1 MARATAETPR
11 SAAHVLSWLRRC
23 RREELPVERVLG
35 SVRSVAGVVPLGGR
49 VGGSDGATPPRNSA
63 LTLFE
68 AGKDADAGEESTTEQ
83 LDEKL
88 WDLLLSSCQLPSSGD
103 QQKLRKALETLQDAK
118 EAKRLNIE
126 RLRLKFFAAR
136 RDFFA
141 VRIELLR
148 AARNPQHPNCQAA
161 EEIVDELLKEGLR
174 EALLD
179 EMHGR
184 QFYQPPRFTGV
195 GAAER
200 KALVDWELQFLEEEA
215 LLRELLL
222 LTLVASREKATLEIA
237 VKIAKTVH
245 SWEVRLFEDVFTAS
259 TLALPVAQESAR
271 RLTQVG
277 VLVAL
282 RLLHTAGAVQDHAAL
297 QQSTRTFFLTDL
309 CAPDAVPSPVPGVLL
324 LAWATLL
331 GRQYREIAGYN
342 RQSQETKELEA
353 MLQQTLVAAEKQ
365 HSFHYLNALL
375 RSLIFGNDYADSDNV
390 GRQPFLQ
397 PLSLHAKTLWALPN
411 VAASSGLCDGNVTK
425 TQTQINPDSSS
436 IYQHVVAAFLNEML
450 ALLRYME
457 NLEGAQQLHAMV
469 KFVLPVLSNASVAQQ
484 TLGIDV
490 EDSNMTD
497 IVASGESAALRELLT
512 KTRAFLPDSLLSCVQ
527 MSTALCCNYQDIA
540 SPVVLRQ
547 VFKYFSKPRA
557 GLEGQVITRKG
568 VRRHLPPSEYYCQI
582 TSETDRIQC
591 TRSFAYEGDEARLI
605 VPAETV
611 GIVLR
616 SGDEVQV
623 EWLIDDER
631 EGSNPPSVW
640 DLLMQTADNFVAGL
654 QSGSFADLHRTNTED
669 VNVLT
674 SFFEFVVQLGRQH
687 DGGQLVLT
695 ELKRRWGEARLR
707 RWWFDHHL
715 PSPELH
721 VDQLL
726 RQQVSLSM
734 LLRASRENLVSWG
747 IRDRY
752 TREKIVANLGDIGG
766 TASGSYP
773 TSVGGNPPNSVTP
786 VGVDGGVHM
795 IRLLLGL
802 LDGFLHASPGAA
814 IDDRMDGESAWSRA
828 HLHLVTTSFIAL
840 RTLLATPAGV
850 DLLMSSS
857 IGGGQEECVNLIVKS
872 AKKLFE
878 LQERITGEYPVV
890 LATQVIF
897 MSVVRWFLA
906 EEAETLANPTPSET
920 EGYRAFVATERLW
933 LVGAAEFG
941 IEVLST
947 HESWKF
953 ISSCDRCEIAERCFR
968 LLYVLVLPRK
978 HVDERNDMI
987 SAFQVA
993 LHETLSTD
1001 MSLVMK
1007 LLRSSC
1013 AVLSSM
1019 EGHMGNW
1026 NSIAMTDND
1035 EDDNASKGDCDGHF
1049 PLVYE
1054 TEIDCAGVNLVRLE
1068 SLVTTSLRFLALLV
1082 GKGTAFVN
1090 AQVARKIMLTPID
1103 DGVPK
1108 KRKSLT
1114 IVTLCGGYLGYP
1126 VEKAPGIAYWS
1137 LQILQQAAIVLDYR
1151 LERES
1156 RDFSSMHSLVA
1167 LFHGYQDLPLVR
1179 GMFSRL
1185 LRVSSPRHVALRKE
1199 VIEMLTLCLDH
1210 QPGFLALLL
1219 FGDDRKDDATANN
1232 AADAKTEEDPLP
1244 FVTLLE
1250 RFFGASEQL
1259 LEQSS
1264 DLFCALLTFLVQVWE
1279 GAIHNGLGVHLKIMA
1294 AVRERS
1300 TLWPNVTRAL
1310 KIHMPVESVEER
1322 GLLDMELAAA
1332 TVQGRGDVE
1341 SPSDAYTGRSSA
1353 YGYLARGLILQLVSY
1368 EWHNNAS
1375 KHGDHPLV
1383 IVLESFRK
1391 EGLYA
1396 HWLRTFTRLDYSPAQ
1411 LEQYAAIIRRGC
1423 TGNSPNSNILSDI
1436 PVGGISL
1443 YLDGLICDANT
1454 LKWQLSAGGDM
1465 KLQASSADVRALKLV
1480 QWSNLQA
1487 AYLHAQLF
1495 SLAKWKVFMELC
1507 SIQTGS
1513 AAESSDKSSESPTPR
1528 RLKRKE
1534 SMISSPPRSSVMGEG
1549 AGNSSRMQLTGSAS
1563 SASSSESVLASSRF
1577 SGDRTSFGMIQVLAD
1592 VIKTRVA
1599 QHENQ
1604 DEALDYFVLLHLHDL
1619 VQLFVSMLHHQL
1631 CLVVRKT
1638 RDPKLSQ
1645 TRQRLDA
1652 SSTDTNLKLNAE
1664 ATLEL
1669 LDVVEKT
1676 TSAVRDSMV
1685 QIAREVELVRLG
1697 GNGSNLSASSIEL
1710 TAVPLIACLVT
1721 DFDKKVDAVTDGL
1734 YKSLFTAALLLLRH
1748 LIKINHQGHATVEDT
1763 EMESV
1768 GPPKS
1773 LLQVKLIAHC
1783 MNIITLCDN
1792 RPKPTATTQA
1802 LFQLSWCLFQEVLDS
1817 FSSVDAPKPKLRMAS
1832 TLQMNPFVKEL
1843 EHDQKGMGALFHLLV
1858 QRFRPSSYSK
1868 EVAARQEEACQV
1880 LRGLTAVAWNP
1891 DDAEL
1896 CQRVMLT
1903 CGSSSRLRL
1912 LSMLATQLLPLLQAQ
1927 MEREEVTSNLRGY
1940 MLRTNGDMDEDQAED
1955 KSLVRSVAHR
1965 MWCHVLDFVGGLLRL
1980 QAKSSVEFDEV
1991 DVWDFMSHAESLLL
2005 AAVQP
2010 LTYQRLTRAVV
2021 VEHKALLRF
2030 LSALSGTTSRRK
2042 HWRQAFPTNVVV
2054 LMEQS
2059 RQLLRRACVLLG
2071 SSSTEISRRRKERT
2085 QKGKSPNSK
2094 SVTGMS
2100 LIPKSPRSPRSPSA
2114 FSYAHQTLL
2123 HDHLQTV
2130 QSVEKRNL
2138 TEFHRGMEIEL
2149 VDIVRLA
2156 SLLLTKWTSS
2166 LTDRDVNLV
2175 VNGVRYV
2182 DEEQLVPLL
2191 AYLPPSEARSMN
2203 SNLGLGHLSL
2213 AMDFMLDQLLADEED
2228 TQPKEAKSIAVL
2240 ANGIDTCALLFLKTY
2255 LLYTE
2260 QYELGKRDREE
2271 LSHFVRQ
2278 FNARLSGDQS
2288 GATVGIDAELLGHIG
2303 KVIAG

>member
-1 MARATAETPR
+1 
-11 SAAHVLSWLRRC
+11 
-23 RREELPVERVLG
+23 
-35 SVRSVAGVVPLGGR
+35 
-49 VGGSDGATPPRNSA
+49 
-63 LTLFE
+63 
-68 AGKDADAGEESTTEQ
+68 
-83 LDEKL
+83 
-88 WDLLLSSCQLPSSGD
+88 
-103 QQKLRKALETLQDAK
+103 
-118 EAKRLNIE
+118 
-126 RLRLKFFAAR
+126 
-136 RDFFA
+136 
-141 VRIELLR
+141 
-148 AARNPQHPNCQAA
+148 
-161 EEIVDELLKEGLR
+161 
-174 EALLD
+174 
-179 EMHGR
+179 
-184 QFYQPPRFTGV
+184 
-195 GAAER
+195 
-200 KALVDWELQFLEEEA
+200 
-215 LLRELLL
+215 
-222 LTLVASREKATLEIA
+222 
-237 VKIAKTVH
+237 
-245 SWEVRLFEDVFTAS
+245 
-259 TLALPVAQESAR
+259 
-271 RLTQVG
+271 
-277 VLVAL
+277 
-282 RLLHTAGAVQDHAAL
+282 
-297 QQSTRTFFLTDL
+297 
-309 CAPDAVPSPVPGVLL
+309 
-324 LAWATLL
+324 
-331 GRQYREIAGYN
+331 
-342 RQSQETKELEA
+342 
-353 MLQQTLVAAEKQ
+353 
-365 HSFHYLNALL
+365 
-375 RSLIFGNDYADSDNV
+375 
-390 GRQPFLQ
+390 
-397 PLSLHAKTLWALPN
+397 
-411 VAASSGLCDGNVTK
+411 
-425 TQTQINPDSSS
+425 
-436 IYQHVVAAFLNEML
+436 
-450 ALLRYME
+450 
-457 NLEGAQQLHAMV
+457 
-469 KFVLPVLSNASVAQQ
+469 
-484 TLGIDV
+484 
-490 EDSNMTD
+490 
-497 IVASGESAALRELLT
+497 
-512 KTRAFLPDSLLSCVQ
+512 
-527 MSTALCCNYQDIA
+527 
-540 SPVVLRQ
+540 
-547 VFKYFSKPRA
+547 
-557 GLEGQVITRKG
+557 
-568 VRRHLPPSEYYCQI
+568 
-582 TSETDRIQC
+582 
-591 TRSFAYEGDEARLI
+591 
-605 VPAETV
+605 
-611 GIVLR
+611 
-616 SGDEVQV
+616 
-623 EWLIDDER
+623 
-631 EGSNPPSVW
+631 
-640 DLLMQTADNFVAGL
+640 
-654 QSGSFADLHRTNTED
+654 
-669 VNVLT
+669 
-674 SFFEFVVQLGRQH
+674 
-687 DGGQLVLT
+687 
-695 ELKRRWGEARLR
+695 
-707 RWWFDHHL
+707 
-715 PSPELH
+715 
-721 VDQLL
+721 
-726 RQQVSLSM
+726 
-734 LLRASRENLVSWG
+734 
-747 IRDRY
+747 
-752 TREKIVANLGDIGG
+752 
-766 TASGSYP
+766 
-773 TSVGGNPPNSVTP
+773 
-786 VGVDGGVHM
+786 
-795 IRLLLGL
+795 
-802 LDGFLHASPGAA
+802 
-814 IDDRMDGESAWSRA
+814 MDGESAWSGA
-828 HLHLVTTSFIAL
+828 HLHLVTASFIAL

-857 IGGGQEECVNLIVKS
+857 LGGGEEECVNLIVKC

-878 LQERITGEYPVV
+878 LQERIAGEYPVV
-890 LATQVIF
+890 LATQDIF
-897 MSVVRWFLA
+897 MSVVRWFLSK
-906 EEAETLANPTPSET
+906 EAQTLANPASSET
-920 EGYRAFVATERLW
+920 EDQAFVATERLW
-933 LVGAAEFG
+933 LVGAAEFA
-941 IEVLST
+941 IEVLFT

-978 HVDERNDMI
+978 HVNERNNMI
-987 SAFQVA
+987 SAFEVA

-1001 MSLVMK
+1001 MSLLMK

-1035 EDDNASKGDCDGHF
+1035 EDDNASKGNFDGHF

-1068 SLVTTSLRFLALLV
+1068 ALVTTSLRFLALLV
-1082 GKGTAFVN
+1082 GKGTAFEN
-1090 AQVARKIMLTPID
+1090 AQVARKILLTPID
-1103 DGVPK
+1103 DGGPK

-1114 IVTLCGGYLGYP
+1114 IVTLCGGYLGYS
-1126 VEKAPGIAYWS
+1126 VEKAPEIAYWS

-1167 LFHGYQDLPLVR
+1167 LFHGYQDLPFVR
-1179 GMFSRL
+1179 GIFSRL
-1185 LRVSSPRHVALRKE
+1185 LRVSSPRDVALRKE

-1219 FGDDRKDDATANN
+1219 FGDDRKDDAKANN
-1232 AADAKTEEDPLP
+1232 AANAKTEEDPLP

-1264 DLFCALLTFLVQVWE
+1264 DLFCALVTFLVQVWE

-1294 AVRERS
+1294 AVCERS
-1300 TLWPNVTRAL
+1300 TFWPNVTRAL

-1368 EWHNNAS
+1368 EWHNKAS

-1411 LEQYAAIIRRGC
+1411 LEQYAATIRRGC
-1423 TGNSPNSNILSDI
+1423 NVNSPTSNILSDV

-1443 YLDGLICDANT
+1443 YLDGLICDTNT
-1454 LKWQLSAGGDM
+1454 LKWQLSAGGDI

-1513 AAESSDKSSESPTPR
+1513 ATESSDKSSESPMPR

-1549 AGNSSRMQLTGSAS
+1549 AGNSSRMRLTGSAS
-1563 SASSSESVLASSRF
+1563 SASSSEN
-1577 SGDRTSFGMIQVLAD
+1577 

-1652 SSTDTNLKLNAE
+1652 SSTDSNLKLNAE

-1676 TSAVRDSMV
+1676 TSAVRESMV
-1685 QIAREVELVRLG
+1685 QIAREMELVRLG
-1697 GNGSNLSASSIEL
+1697 GNGSNVSALSIEL
-1710 TAVPLIACLVT
+1710 TAVPLIGCLVT
-1721 DFDKKVDAVTDGL
+1721 DFDTKVDAVTDGL
-1734 YKSLFTAALLLLRH
+1734 YKSLFTAALLLVRH
-1748 LIKINHQGHATVEDT
+1748 LIKINHQGHAMVEDT

-1792 RPKPTATTQA
+1792 RPKSTATTQT

-1817 FSSVDAPKPKLRMAS
+1817 FSRVDVPKPKLRMAS
-1832 TLQMNPFVKEL
+1832 ALQMNPFVKEL

-1891 DDAEL
+1891 DNAEL
-1896 CQRVMLT
+1896 FQRVMLT
-1903 CGSSSRLRL
+1903 YGSSSRLRL
-1912 LSMLATQLLPLLQAQ
+1912 LPMLATQLLPLLQAQ

-1940 MLRTNGDMDEDQAED
+1940 MLRTNGDMEDQAED

-1965 MWCHVLDFVGGLLRL
+1965 MWCHVLDFVGSLLRL
-1980 QAKSSVEFDEV
+1980 QAEGSVESEEV

-2010 LTYQRLTRAVV
+2010 STDQRLTRAVV

-2030 LSALSGTTSRRK
+2030 LSALSGSTSRRK

-2085 QKGKSPNSK
+2085 QKGKSPKNK
-2094 SVTGMS
+2094 SVAGMS

-2123 HDHLQTV
+2123 HDHLQAV
-2130 QSVEKRNL
+2130 QNVEKRNL
-2138 TEFHRGMEIEL
+2138 TAEWR
-2149 VDIVRLA
+2149 A
-2156 SLLLTKWTSS
+2156 
-2166 LTDRDVNLV
+2166 NLWILF
-2175 VNGVRYV
+2175 VNGVRHV

-2228 TQPKEAKSIAVL
+2228 TQ
-2240 ANGIDTCALLFLKTY
+2240 
-2255 LLYTE
+2255 
-2260 QYELGKRDREE
+2260 QYELVKRDREE

>member
-1 MARATAETPR
+1 
-11 SAAHVLSWLRRC
+11 
-23 RREELPVERVLG
+23 
-35 SVRSVAGVVPLGGR
+35 
-49 VGGSDGATPPRNSA
+49 
-63 LTLFE
+63 
-68 AGKDADAGEESTTEQ
+68 
-83 LDEKL
+83 
-88 WDLLLSSCQLPSSGD
+88 
-103 QQKLRKALETLQDAK
+103 
-118 EAKRLNIE
+118 
-126 RLRLKFFAAR
+126 
-136 RDFFA
+136 
-141 VRIELLR
+141 
-148 AARNPQHPNCQAA
+148 
-161 EEIVDELLKEGLR
+161 
-174 EALLD
+174 
-179 EMHGR
+179 
-184 QFYQPPRFTGV
+184 
-195 GAAER
+195 
-200 KALVDWELQFLEEEA
+200 
-215 LLRELLL
+215 
-222 LTLVASREKATLEIA
+222 
-237 VKIAKTVH
+237 
-245 SWEVRLFEDVFTAS
+245 
-259 TLALPVAQESAR
+259 
-271 RLTQVG
+271 
-277 VLVAL
+277 
-282 RLLHTAGAVQDHAAL
+282 
-297 QQSTRTFFLTDL
+297 
-309 CAPDAVPSPVPGVLL
+309 
-324 LAWATLL
+324 
-331 GRQYREIAGYN
+331 
-342 RQSQETKELEA
+342 
-353 MLQQTLVAAEKQ
+353 
-365 HSFHYLNALL
+365 
-375 RSLIFGNDYADSDNV
+375 
-390 GRQPFLQ
+390 
-397 PLSLHAKTLWALPN
+397 
-411 VAASSGLCDGNVTK
+411 
-425 TQTQINPDSSS
+425 
-436 IYQHVVAAFLNEML
+436 
-450 ALLRYME
+450 
-457 NLEGAQQLHAMV
+457 
-469 KFVLPVLSNASVAQQ
+469 
-484 TLGIDV
+484 
-490 EDSNMTD
+490 
-497 IVASGESAALRELLT
+497 
-512 KTRAFLPDSLLSCVQ
+512 
-527 MSTALCCNYQDIA
+527 
-540 SPVVLRQ
+540 
-547 VFKYFSKPRA
+547 
-557 GLEGQVITRKG
+557 
-568 VRRHLPPSEYYCQI
+568 
-582 TSETDRIQC
+582 
-591 TRSFAYEGDEARLI
+591 
-605 VPAETV
+605 
-611 GIVLR
+611 
-616 SGDEVQV
+616 
-623 EWLIDDER
+623 
-631 EGSNPPSVW
+631 
-640 DLLMQTADNFVAGL
+640 
-654 QSGSFADLHRTNTED
+654 
-669 VNVLT
+669 
-674 SFFEFVVQLGRQH
+674 
-687 DGGQLVLT
+687 
-695 ELKRRWGEARLR
+695 
-707 RWWFDHHL
+707 
-715 PSPELH
+715 
-721 VDQLL
+721 
-726 RQQVSLSM
+726 
-734 LLRASRENLVSWG
+734 
-747 IRDRY
+747 
-752 TREKIVANLGDIGG
+752 
-766 TASGSYP
+766 
-773 TSVGGNPPNSVTP
+773 
-786 VGVDGGVHM
+786 
-795 IRLLLGL
+795 
-802 LDGFLHASPGAA
+802 
-814 IDDRMDGESAWSRA
+814 
-828 HLHLVTTSFIAL
+828 
-840 RTLLATPAGV
+840 
-850 DLLMSSS
+850 
-857 IGGGQEECVNLIVKS
+857 
-872 AKKLFE
+872 
-878 LQERITGEYPVV
+878 
-890 LATQVIF
+890 
-897 MSVVRWFLA
+897 
-906 EEAETLANPTPSET
+906 
-920 EGYRAFVATERLW
+920 
-933 LVGAAEFG
+933 
-941 IEVLST
+941 
-947 HESWKF
+947 
-953 ISSCDRCEIAERCFR
+953 
-968 LLYVLVLPRK
+968 
-978 HVDERNDMI
+978 
-987 SAFQVA
+987 
-993 LHETLSTD
+993 
-1001 MSLVMK
+1001 MK

-1035 EDDNASKGDCDGHF
+1035 EDDNASKGNFDGHF

-1068 SLVTTSLRFLALLV
+1068 ALVTTSLRFLALLV

-1090 AQVARKIMLTPID
+1090 AQVARKILLTPID
-1103 DGVPK
+1103 DGGPK

-1114 IVTLCGGYLGYP
+1114 IVTLCGGYLGYS
-1126 VEKAPGIAYWS
+1126 VEKAPEIAYWS

-1167 LFHGYQDLPLVR
+1167 LFHGYQDLPFVR
-1179 GMFSRL
+1179 GIFSRL
-1185 LRVSSPRHVALRKE
+1185 LRVSSPRDVALRKE

-1219 FGDDRKDDATANN
+1219 FCDDRKDDAKANN
-1232 AADAKTEEDPLP
+1232 AANAKTEEDPLP

-1294 AVRERS
+1294 AVCERS
-1300 TLWPNVTRAL
+1300 TFWPNVTRAL

-1368 EWHNNAS
+1368 EWHNKAS

-1411 LEQYAAIIRRGC
+1411 LEQYAATIRRGC
-1423 TGNSPNSNILSDI
+1423 NVNSPTSNILSDV

-1443 YLDGLICDANT
+1443 YLDGLICDTNT
-1454 LKWQLSAGGDM
+1454 LKWQLSAGGDI

-1513 AAESSDKSSESPTPR
+1513 ATESSDKSSESPMPR

-1549 AGNSSRMQLTGSAS
+1549 AGNSSRMRLTGSAS

-1652 SSTDTNLKLNAE
+1652 SSTDSNLKLNAE

-1676 TSAVRDSMV
+1676 TSAVRESMV
-1685 QIAREVELVRLG
+1685 QIAREMELVRLG
-1697 GNGSNLSASSIEL
+1697 GNGSNVSALSIEL
-1710 TAVPLIACLVT
+1710 TAVPLIGCLVT
-1721 DFDKKVDAVTDGL
+1721 DFDTKVDAVTDGL
-1734 YKSLFTAALLLLRH
+1734 YKSLFTAALLLVRH
-1748 LIKINHQGHATVEDT
+1748 LIKINHQGHAMVEDT

-1792 RPKPTATTQA
+1792 RPKSTATTQT

-1817 FSSVDAPKPKLRMAS
+1817 FSRVDVPKPKLRMAS
-1832 TLQMNPFVKEL
+1832 ALQMNPFVKEL

-1891 DDAEL
+1891 DNAEL
-1896 CQRVMLT
+1896 FQRVMLT
-1903 CGSSSRLRL
+1903 YGSSSRLRL
-1912 LSMLATQLLPLLQAQ
+1912 LPMLATQLLPLLQAQ

-1940 MLRTNGDMDEDQAED
+1940 MLRTNGDMEDQAED

-1965 MWCHVLDFVGGLLRL
+1965 MWCHVLDFVGSLLRL
-1980 QAKSSVEFDEV
+1980 QAEGSVESEEV

-2010 LTYQRLTRAVV
+2010 STDQRLTRAVV

-2030 LSALSGTTSRRK
+2030 LSALSGSTSRRK

-2085 QKGKSPNSK
+2085 QKGKIAKEQIRGGDEFDPQVATVTSIAVSIQLRTPNAVTRPLAGCSECGEAK
-2094 SVTGMS
+2094 S
-2100 LIPKSPRSPRSPSA
+2100 
-2114 FSYAHQTLL
+2114 
-2123 HDHLQTV
+2123 D
-2130 QSVEKRNL
+2130 
-2138 TEFHRGMEIEL
+2138 RGMESEL

-2166 LTDRDVNLV
+2166 LTDRDVSLV
-2175 VNGVRYV
+2175 VNGVRHV

-2228 TQPKEAKSIAVL
+2228 TQ
-2240 ANGIDTCALLFLKTY
+2240 
-2255 LLYTE
+2255 
-2260 QYELGKRDREE
+2260 QYELVKRDREE

>member
-1 MARATAETPR
+1 M
-11 SAAHVLSWLRRC
+11 
-23 RREELPVERVLG
+23 
-35 SVRSVAGVVPLGGR
+35 
-49 VGGSDGATPPRNSA
+49 
-63 LTLFE
+63 
-68 AGKDADAGEESTTEQ
+68 
-83 LDEKL
+83 
-88 WDLLLSSCQLPSSGD
+88 
-103 QQKLRKALETLQDAK
+103 
-118 EAKRLNIE
+118 
-126 RLRLKFFAAR
+126 
-136 RDFFA
+136 
-141 VRIELLR
+141 
-148 AARNPQHPNCQAA
+148 
-161 EEIVDELLKEGLR
+161 
-174 EALLD
+174 
-179 EMHGR
+179 
-184 QFYQPPRFTGV
+184 
-195 GAAER
+195 
-200 KALVDWELQFLEEEA
+200 
-215 LLRELLL
+215 
-222 LTLVASREKATLEIA
+222 
-237 VKIAKTVH
+237 
-245 SWEVRLFEDVFTAS
+245 
-259 TLALPVAQESAR
+259 
-271 RLTQVG
+271 
-277 VLVAL
+277 
-282 RLLHTAGAVQDHAAL
+282 
-297 QQSTRTFFLTDL
+297 
-309 CAPDAVPSPVPGVLL
+309 
-324 LAWATLL
+324 
-331 GRQYREIAGYN
+331 
-342 RQSQETKELEA
+342 
-353 MLQQTLVAAEKQ
+353 
-365 HSFHYLNALL
+365 
-375 RSLIFGNDYADSDNV
+375 
-390 GRQPFLQ
+390 
-397 PLSLHAKTLWALPN
+397 
-411 VAASSGLCDGNVTK
+411 
-425 TQTQINPDSSS
+425 
-436 IYQHVVAAFLNEML
+436 
-450 ALLRYME
+450 
-457 NLEGAQQLHAMV
+457 
-469 KFVLPVLSNASVAQQ
+469 
-484 TLGIDV
+484 
-490 EDSNMTD
+490 
-497 IVASGESAALRELLT
+497 
-512 KTRAFLPDSLLSCVQ
+512 SLL
-527 MSTALCCNYQDIA
+527 
-540 SPVVLRQ
+540 
-547 VFKYFSKPRA
+547 
-557 GLEGQVITRKG
+557 
-568 VRRHLPPSEYYCQI
+568 
-582 TSETDRIQC
+582 
-591 TRSFAYEGDEARLI
+591 
-605 VPAETV
+605 
-611 GIVLR
+611 
-616 SGDEVQV
+616 
-623 EWLIDDER
+623 
-631 EGSNPPSVW
+631 
-640 DLLMQTADNFVAGL
+640 
-654 QSGSFADLHRTNTED
+654 
-669 VNVLT
+669 
-674 SFFEFVVQLGRQH
+674 
-687 DGGQLVLT
+687 
-695 ELKRRWGEARLR
+695 
-707 RWWFDHHL
+707 
-715 PSPELH
+715 
-721 VDQLL
+721 
-726 RQQVSLSM
+726 
-734 LLRASRENLVSWG
+734 
-747 IRDRY
+747 
-752 TREKIVANLGDIGG
+752 
-766 TASGSYP
+766 
-773 TSVGGNPPNSVTP
+773 
-786 VGVDGGVHM
+786 
-795 IRLLLGL
+795 
-802 LDGFLHASPGAA
+802 
-814 IDDRMDGESAWSRA
+814 
-828 HLHLVTTSFIAL
+828 
-840 RTLLATPAGV
+840 
-850 DLLMSSS
+850 
-857 IGGGQEECVNLIVKS
+857 
-872 AKKLFE
+872 
-878 LQERITGEYPVV
+878 
-890 LATQVIF
+890 
-897 MSVVRWFLA
+897 
-906 EEAETLANPTPSET
+906 
-920 EGYRAFVATERLW
+920 
-933 LVGAAEFG
+933 
-941 IEVLST
+941 
-947 HESWKF
+947 
-953 ISSCDRCEIAERCFR
+953 
-968 LLYVLVLPRK
+968 
-978 HVDERNDMI
+978 
-987 SAFQVA
+987 
-993 LHETLSTD
+993 
-1001 MSLVMK
+1001 MK

-1035 EDDNASKGDCDGHF
+1035 EDDNASKGNFDGHF

-1068 SLVTTSLRFLALLV
+1068 ALVTTSLRFLALLV
-1082 GKGTAFVN
+1082 GKGTAFEN
-1090 AQVARKIMLTPID
+1090 AQVARKILLTPID
-1103 DGVPK
+1103 DGGPK

-1114 IVTLCGGYLGYP
+1114 IVTLCGGYLGYS
-1126 VEKAPGIAYWS
+1126 VEKAPEIAYWS

-1167 LFHGYQDLPLVR
+1167 LFHGYQDLPFVR
-1179 GMFSRL
+1179 GIFSRL
-1185 LRVSSPRHVALRKE
+1185 LRVSSPRDVALRKE

-1219 FGDDRKDDATANN
+1219 FGDDRKDDAKANN
-1232 AADAKTEEDPLP
+1232 AANAKTEEDPLP

-1264 DLFCALLTFLVQVWE
+1264 DLFCALVTFLVQVWE

-1294 AVRERS
+1294 AVCERS
-1300 TLWPNVTRAL
+1300 TFWPNVTRAL

-1368 EWHNNAS
+1368 EWHNKAS

-1411 LEQYAAIIRRGC
+1411 LEQYAATIRRGC
-1423 TGNSPNSNILSDI
+1423 NVNSPTSNILSDV

-1443 YLDGLICDANT
+1443 YLDGLICDTNT
-1454 LKWQLSAGGDM
+1454 LKWQLSAGGDI

-1513 AAESSDKSSESPTPR
+1513 ATESSDKSSESPMPR

-1549 AGNSSRMQLTGSAS
+1549 AGNSSRMRLTGSAS
-1563 SASSSESVLASSRF
+1563 SASSSEN
-1577 SGDRTSFGMIQVLAD
+1577 

-1652 SSTDTNLKLNAE
+1652 SSTDSNLKLNAE

-1676 TSAVRDSMV
+1676 TSAVRESMV
-1685 QIAREVELVRLG
+1685 QIAREMELVRLG
-1697 GNGSNLSASSIEL
+1697 GNGSNVSALSIEL
-1710 TAVPLIACLVT
+1710 TAVPLIGCLVT
-1721 DFDKKVDAVTDGL
+1721 DFDTKVDAVTDGL
-1734 YKSLFTAALLLLRH
+1734 YKSLFTAALLLVRH
-1748 LIKINHQGHATVEDT
+1748 LIKINHQGHAMVEDT

-1792 RPKPTATTQA
+1792 RPKSTATTQT

-1817 FSSVDAPKPKLRMAS
+1817 FSRVDVPKPKLRMAS
-1832 TLQMNPFVKEL
+1832 ALQMNPFVKEL

-1891 DDAEL
+1891 DNAEL
-1896 CQRVMLT
+1896 FQRVMLT
-1903 CGSSSRLRL
+1903 YGSSSRLRL
-1912 LSMLATQLLPLLQAQ
+1912 LPMLATQLLPLLQAQ

-1940 MLRTNGDMDEDQAED
+1940 MLRTNGDMEDQAED

-1965 MWCHVLDFVGGLLRL
+1965 MWCHVLDFVGSLLRL
-1980 QAKSSVEFDEV
+1980 QAEGSVESEEV

-2010 LTYQRLTRAVV
+2010 STDQRLTRAVV

-2030 LSALSGTTSRRK
+2030 LSALSGSTSRRK

-2085 QKGKSPNSK
+2085 QKGKSPKNK
-2094 SVTGMS
+2094 SVAGMS

-2123 HDHLQTV
+2123 HDHLQAV
-2130 QSVEKRNL
+2130 QNVEKRNL
-2138 TEFHRGMEIEL
+2138 TAEWR
-2149 VDIVRLA
+2149 A
-2156 SLLLTKWTSS
+2156 
-2166 LTDRDVNLV
+2166 NLWILF
-2175 VNGVRYV
+2175 VNGVRHV

-2228 TQPKEAKSIAVL
+2228 TQ
-2240 ANGIDTCALLFLKTY
+2240 
-2255 LLYTE
+2255 
-2260 QYELGKRDREE
+2260 QYELVKRDREE